1 MEARQLVPA
10 ARLVLTVA
18 GQPHL
23 VELAD
28 GESFRIGRDARC
40 ELALSGPFA
49 SRTHARIVARRHS
62 LILVDES
69 SNGTFV
75 RLEDETVVYV
85 HRRSKRLWGQGFLSF
100 GEPLTDRSAI
110 HFELTE

>member
-1 MEARQLVPA
+1 MEARQLATA

-18 GQPHL
+18 GRHH
-23 VELAD
+23 VVALAD
-28 GESFRIGRDARC
+28 GESFRIGRDPRC
-40 ELALSGPFA
+40 DLPISRPFA
-49 SRTHARIVARRHS
+49 SRSHARIVARRHS

-75 RLEDETVVYV
+75 RLEDETVVYL
-85 HRRSKRLWGQGFLSF
+85 HRRSKRLWGQGYMSF
-100 GEPLTDRSAI
+100 GEPLTAHSAI

>member
-1 MEARQLVPA
+1 MEARQLATA

-18 GQPHL
+18 GQQHVVAL
-23 VELAD
+23 SD
-28 GESFRIGRDARC
+28 GESFRIGRDPRC
-40 ELALSGPFA
+40 ELALSRPFA
-49 SRTHARIVARRHS
+49 SRMHARIVARRHS

-85 HRRSKRLWGQGFLSF
+85 HRRSKRLWGQGFMSF
-100 GEPLTDRSAI
+100 GEPLTDQSAV
-110 HFELTE
+110 HFELSE